1 MAKVERNASLTYNQ
15 LGKTDMVVS
24 NISLGGAAFG
34 EFNRYFFNLKLIAT
48 CQHKI
53 YDSAQN
59 FLPLKG
65 NVYQPMEQSEVNKA
79 VNLAIDSGNMK
90 QRRSV
95 RVLMFY
101 VGNLLIQ

>member
-34 EFNRYFFNLKLIAT
+34 EFNRYFFNIKLIAN

-53 YDSAQN
+53 HDLTQN

-79 VNLAIDSGNMK
+79 VNLAIDSGNMM
-90 QRRSV
+90 QRGSV
-95 RVLMFY
+95 RIIFF
-101 VGNLLIQ
+101 

>member
-34 EFNRYFFNLKLIAT
+34 EFNTYFFNIKLIAN

-53 YDSAQN
+53 YDLAQI
-59 FLPLKG
+59 FYPSK
-65 NVYQPMEQSEVNKA
+65 E
-79 VNLAIDSGNMK
+79 
-90 QRRSV
+90 
-95 RVLMFY
+95 MFISQWS
-101 VGNLLIQ
+101 NQKSTRLSIWLLIQVT